1 MNWEEVMST
10 EPSTVTAPETLDIV
24 RRDLR
29 FDIAE
34 CDLRTW
40 HPLGLHVAHFFNA
53 LSIFFPEGEKFFID
67 SVRHFRDRIR
77 SAKLEREVKGFV
89 GQEAMHSR
97 EHRRYNE
104 ALAAAGLPIDRL
116 EAGVKAHLAFVR
128 EHRSPEE
135 ALAATIALEH
145 FTAIMADVLLSHD
158 GLLKDADPRLAAVW
172 QWHAIEETEHKAV
185 AFDVY
190 QEVLGTGRAAYA
202 RRVIVMLLT
211 TIDFWLRVFGYHF
224 ALVRAD
230 GAAWDVRGWWKL
242 FRFLWI
248 SPGGMRRL
256 ARPWLQYFRRDFHP
270 WQHDNFH
277 FVQRW
282 TAAYAAS
289 QRVSA

>member
-1 MNWEEVMST
+1 MNKHT
-10 EPSTVTAPETLDIV
+10 AAAREPEALDIV

-29 FDIAE
+29 FDLSD

-40 HPLGLHVAHFFNA
+40 HPEGLHVAHFFNA

-77 SAKLEREVKGFV
+77 SPKLEHDVKGFV
-89 GQEAMHSR
+89 AQEATHSR

-104 ALAAAGLPIDRL
+104 ALAAAGLPVERL

-128 EHRSPEE
+128 KHRSPEE

-145 FTAIMADVLLSHD
+145 FTAIMADLLLSED
-158 GLLKDADPRLAAVW
+158 GILKGADPRMAAVW
-172 QWHAIEETEHKAV
+172 RWHAIEETEHKAV
-185 AFDVY
+185 AYDVY
-190 QEVLGTGRAAYA
+190 QEALGSGRAAYA

-211 TIDFWLRVFGYHF
+211 TVDFWLRVFRYHF

-230 GAAWDVRGWWKL
+230 GAARDVRGWWQL

-248 SPGGMRRL
+248 SPGGMRQL
-256 ARPWLQYFRRDFHP
+256 VRPWLDYFRRDFHP

-277 FVQRW
+277 YVQSW
-282 TAAYAAS
+282 TAAYAGAG
-289 QRVSA
+289 SATPEPAKKR

>member
-1 MNWEEVMST
+1 MEYQ
-10 EPSTVTAPETLDIV
+10 TAVAQGPEALDIV

-29 FDIAE
+29 FDLAD
-34 CDLRTW
+34 CDLRSW
-40 HPLGLHVAHFFNA
+40 HPEGLHVAHFFNA

-77 SAKLEREVKGFV
+77 SPKLAQQVKGFV

-104 ALAAAGLPIDRL
+104 ALAAAGLPVEQL

-128 EHRSPEE
+128 KHRSAED

-145 FTAIMADVLLSHD
+145 FTAIMADALLSENGILDH
-158 GLLKDADPRLAAVW
+158 ADPRMASVW
-172 QWHAIEETEHKAV
+172 RWHAIEETEHKAV
-185 AFDVY
+185 AYDVY
-190 QEVLGTGRAAYA
+190 HEALGTGRAAYV

-211 TIDFWLRVFGYHF
+211 TVDFWLRVFRYHF

-230 GAAWDVRGWWKL
+230 GAVRDVRGWWKL

-248 SPGGMRRL
+248 SPGGMRKL
-256 ARPWLQYFRRDFHP
+256 ARPWLDYFRRDFHP

-277 FVQRW
+277 YVQSW
-282 TAAYAAS
+282 TATYAANG
-289 QRVSA
+289 QA